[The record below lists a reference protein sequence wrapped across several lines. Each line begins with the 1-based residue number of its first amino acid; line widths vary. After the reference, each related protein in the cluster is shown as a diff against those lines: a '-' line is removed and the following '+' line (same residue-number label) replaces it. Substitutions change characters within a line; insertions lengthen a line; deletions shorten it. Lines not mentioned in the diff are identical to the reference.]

1 MTAIKSPEPSCT
13 VANASSATAQLSLK
27 QLAWRALSDSCTVA
41 NPTDATAQ
49 HDRVA
54 AVARVASVARVAA
67 VADRPTYDLR
77 LALLVLADR
86 HGFDPAPIHR
96 LHNLDVA
103 ACARLDDS
111 QLLTYLELLNDSA
124 TRWEGKKPA
133 GHDAAIHC
141 RGCGPVWVHPSV
153 AAVLPVVDGW
163 PRALGCPWCA
173 IRKAGAYFPRP
184 PTQCAGCSNYRP
196 GQVNPEAALGQC
208 AKGRGSRY
216 PMQKHACDAFS
227 PVGEG

>member
-1 MTAIKSPEPSCT
+1 MTAIKSPEQSCT
-13 VANASSATAQLSLK
+13 VANASNATAQLSLK
-27 QLAWRALSDSCTVA
+27 QLAWRALSESCTVA

-67 VADRPTYDLR
+67 VAGRPTYDLR
-77 LALLVLADR
+77 LALLALADR

-103 ACARLDDS
+103 ACAGLDDS
-111 QLLTYLELLNDSA
+111 QLLTYLELLDDSA
-124 TRWEGKKPA
+124 TRWAGKRPA

-141 RGCGPVWVHPSV
+141 HHCGPVWVHPSV
-153 AAVLPVVDGW
+153 ATVLPVVGGW

-173 IRKAGAYFPRP
+173 MRKAGAYIPRP
-184 PTQCAGCSNYRP
+184 SVQCMACRRYQSDA
-196 GQVNPEAALGQC
+196 VNPESGMGQC
-208 AKGRGSRY
+208 ASGRGMNY
-216 PMQKHACDAFS
+216 PMHRHPCEAFNPS
-227 PVGEG
+227 TGD